1 MNEVWYNTKATDEE
15 IANCHGDYIG
25 CEICCNVDRCLNM
38 MLKKL
43 DKAIRKEED
52 ALDEEAKKQY
62 YADLLMEQQEQM

>member
-1 MNEVWYNTKATDEE
+1 MNEIWYNTKATDEE

-25 CEICCNVDRCLNM
+25 CEICCNVDRCLDM

-52 ALDEEAKKQY
+52 ALDEETKKQY